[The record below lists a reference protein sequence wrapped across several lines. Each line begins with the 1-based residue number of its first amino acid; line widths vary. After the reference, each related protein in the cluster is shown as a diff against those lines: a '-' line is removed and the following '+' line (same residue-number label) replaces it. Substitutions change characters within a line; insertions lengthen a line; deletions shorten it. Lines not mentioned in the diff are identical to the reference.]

1 MPRATFK
8 ISGDVKDFSR
18 VDNIYRTMKRE
29 GEKLLDKWEI
39 DFDVKFE
46 EKQGEGETV

>member
-8 ISGDVKDFSR
+8 ISGEIKEFERLDNLYR
-18 VDNIYRTMKRE
+18 VLKRE

-39 DFDVKFE
+39 EVNAE
-46 EKQGEGETV
+46 YTEKQGE